1 MFFTLYSVTV
11 VINTLAG
18 NSVSPQALATN
29 RCVGSL
35 IMQQPRV
42 LDDKQNKT
50 SLLVRHFD
58 FWFMFF
64 TLRNKKVIWV

>member
-1 MFFTLYSVTV
+1 MFFTLYSITV

-35 IMQQPRV
+35 IMQQPRD

-50 SLLVRHFD
+50 SLLVRHFGLC
-58 FWFMFF
+58 F
-64 TLRNKKVIWV
+64 LHCGIRK